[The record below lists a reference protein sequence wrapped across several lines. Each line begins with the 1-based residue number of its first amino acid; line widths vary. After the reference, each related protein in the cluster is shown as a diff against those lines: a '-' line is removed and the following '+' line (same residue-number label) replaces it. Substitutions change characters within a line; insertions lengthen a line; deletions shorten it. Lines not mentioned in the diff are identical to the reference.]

1 MKAVKYLIKQAPA
14 GEIQDVLQHLHT
26 LIGSP
31 ELLNSSES
39 IMKALKSWYETHK
52 YHIVLPDGSR
62 AMVTAQGC
70 LSTGEEANPIEWFQY
85 YDDVL

>member
-1 MKAVKYLIKQAPA
+1 
-14 GEIQDVLQHLHT
+14 
-26 LIGSP
+26 
-31 ELLNSSES
+31 
-39 IMKALKSWYETHK
+39 MKALKSWYETHK

-85 YDDVL
+85 YDDVLKKGFSFDPITQSSSVIESSVSKDSSSLKENLVAEMQKYV